1 MLRVLHRTGVILLA
15 GPPHAFRGILNLRK
29 QPLPL
34 GTPYEAICLTR
45 FSVPL
50 RPECHHSQPQVVID
64 GDGDFLLGAEVA
76 FGRLDGGVAEQE
88 LDLFE
93 VSAVLAAEFRA
104 GATQIV
110 GPETLD
116 TDGFRR
122 LLGQPHL
129 QLAKKQR
136 SANGS

>member
-1 MLRVLHRTGVILLA
+1 MKTQADLIAIARIMVS
-15 GPPHAFRGILNLRK
+15 PPSIFHLSK
-29 QPLPL
+29 
-34 GTPYEAICLTR
+34 
-45 FSVPL
+45 
-50 RPECHHSQPQVVID
+50 PQVVVD
-64 GDGDFLLGAEVA
+64 GDGNLLLGAKVA
-76 FGRLDGGVAEQE
+76 FGGLDGGVAEQE